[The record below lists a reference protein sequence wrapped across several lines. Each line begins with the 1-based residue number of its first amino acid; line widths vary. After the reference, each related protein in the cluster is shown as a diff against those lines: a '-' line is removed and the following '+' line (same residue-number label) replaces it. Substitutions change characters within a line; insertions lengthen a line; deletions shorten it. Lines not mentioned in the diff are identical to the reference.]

1 MLAWLKDHGVRQVVL
16 AGTVARPSLLSL
28 RPDAAG
34 VKLLARI
41 GRAAFT
47 GGLCIPAIA
56 TVPSRIKAP
65 DPLDV
70 ARHSADLL
78 AAMMQEL
85 HGGTWFAT
93 VDHESGFVLIRPKN
107 GGAA

>member
-1 MLAWLKDHGVRQVVL
+1 MAVENY
-16 AGTVARPSLLSL
+16 TPPVAPAVDRRAIL
-28 RPDAAG
+28 
-34 VKLLARI
+34 
-41 GRAAFT
+41 AAFT